1 MEALLVSFVYLY
13 GGGRKETRKIT
24 INNATLVLM
33 YTHQVHLDIH
43 ISLFILLAYLN
54 AELRSSKFVLGST
67 LFVQVYDVVQ
77 SPTNGLARL
86 AGNTVLGFQRYDL
99 A

>member
-1 MEALLVSFVYLY
+1 MEALLVSFVYLH

-24 INNATLVLM
+24 INNATLVL

-43 ISLFILLAYLN
+43 TSLFILLAYLN

-86 AGNTVLGFQRYDL
+86 AGNNVLGFQRYDL